1 MRTHVLPNALPPS
14 IIQGSLDFGDA
25 ILLAAALG
33 FLGLGAQP
41 PSPEWGAMVA
51 QGRNY
56 LFNYWWM
63 SIIPGLAIFIV
74 TLGFN
79 FLGDA
84 IRDALDPALRRE
96 RT

>member
-14 IIQGSLDFGDA
+14 IIQASLDFGDA
-25 ILLAAALG
+25 ILLAAVLG

-79 FLGDA
+79 FLGDG
-84 IRDALDPALRRE
+84 IRDALDPTLRRE
-96 RT
+96 RM